1 MTYERTLYVRPYG
14 RYAVTKSM
22 SREVRSI
29 TAVRATSVRRRRR
42 VISKEEIFDAAIAIV
57 DTEGLAALSMRR
69 LADAAD
75 VGVMTLYGYF
85 ASKDEL
91 VSQLGTHAL
100 GSIAPAPDPNFS
112 WRDQL
117 RNELGKL
124 RTSLQEHPGLIEL
137 LGFQEDGAPSAD
149 KQRDGLLAILRT
161 AGIDN
166 RTAVDGL
173 GSLVALTLGFAVGAR
188 ARNIGLNDH
197 AYERLDKLSPDD
209 YPHLAAM
216 ATEYAQHWSERA
228 FEYGVSAVLDTMEA
242 TRSQRLG
249 PPRGSPRR
257 NAR

>member
-1 MTYERTLYVRPYG
+1 MTS
-14 RYAVTKSM
+14 AK
-22 SREVRSI
+22 
-29 TAVRATSVRRRRR
+29 ATSARRRRR

-75 VGVMTLYGYF
+75 IGVMTVYGFF

-100 GSIAPAPDPNFS
+100 GSIAPAPDPTLS

-117 RNELGKL
+117 KNELGKL

-137 LGFQEDGAPSAD
+137 LGFQEDGAPSVD
-149 KQRDGLLAILRT
+149 KQRDGLLAILRN

-188 ARNIGLNDH
+188 ARHIGLNDH
-197 AYERLDKLSPDD
+197 AYERLGKLSPDD
-209 YPHLAAM
+209 YPHLTAM

-228 FEYGVSAVLDTMEA
+228 FEYGVSAVLDAMEA
-242 TRSQRLG
+242 GRSSG
-249 PPRGSPRR
+249 ASPRR
-257 NAR
+257 P

>member
-1 MTYERTLYVRPYG
+1 MTSAG
-14 RYAVTKSM
+14 
-22 SREVRSI
+22 
-29 TAVRATSVRRRRR
+29 ATSARRRRR
-42 VISKEEIFDAAIAIV
+42 VISKEEIFDAALAIV

-69 LADAAD
+69 LAEAAD
-75 VGVMTLYGYF
+75 IGVMTVYGFF

-100 GSIAPAPDPNFS
+100 GSIAPAPDPALS

-117 RNELGKL
+117 KSELGKL
-124 RTSLQEHPGLIEL
+124 RTSLREHPGLIEL
-137 LGFQEDGAPSAD
+137 LGFQEDGAPSVD
-149 KQRDGLLAILRT
+149 KQRDGLLAILRN
-161 AGIDN
+161 AAIDD

-209 YPHLAAM
+209 YPHLTAM

-228 FEYGVSAVLDTMEA
+228 FDYGVNAILDTMEA
-242 TRSQRLG
+242 ARSLR
-249 PPRGSPRR
+249 
-257 NAR
+257 

>member
-1 MTYERTLYVRPYG
+1 MTSAK
-14 RYAVTKSM
+14 AVS
-22 SREVRSI
+22 
-29 TAVRATSVRRRRR
+29 ARRRRR
-42 VISKEEIFDAAIAIV
+42 VISKVEIFDAAIAIV

-69 LADAAD
+69 LAEAAD
-75 VGVMTLYGYF
+75 VGVMTLYGFF

-100 GSIAPAPDPNFS
+100 GSIKPAPDPTLS

-137 LGFQEDGAPSAD
+137 LGFAEDGAPSID
-149 KQRDGLLAILRT
+149 KQRDGLLAILRN
-161 AGIDN
+161 AGIDD
-166 RTAVDGL
+166 RTAVNGL

-197 AYERLDKLSPDD
+197 AYERLGKLSPSD
-209 YPHLAAM
+209 YPHLTAM

-228 FEYGVSAVLDTMEA
+228 FDYGVNSVLDAMEA
-242 TRSQRLG
+242 GL
-249 PPRGSPRR
+249 SPQLDC
-257 NAR
+257 